1 VRLRELA
8 DTREGRLTIIVV
20 VGGSLLVTTAFAN
33 VWLANAADDQADR
46 IRSALRRDL
55 AVVSDEQLAAYPE
68 TLPAIEEAAQGALID
83 AEEGGRLVRID
94 QPDRDEVV
102 VAVESGLGW
111 QRRCVEAELRGDAT
125 VITAHQPGPC

>member
-1 VRLRELA
+1 VSLRELA

-20 VGGSLLVTTAFAN
+20 VGGTLLVATAFAN

-55 AVVSDEQLAAYPE
+55 AAVSDEQLAAFPE
-68 TLPAIEEAAQGALID
+68 SMPTIEDVARTALAD
-83 AEEGGRLVRID
+83 AHEGGRLMRVE
-94 QPDRDEVV
+94 QPDDDEVV

-111 QRRCVEAELRGDAT
+111 QRRCIEAELRGDGT
-125 VITAHQPGPC
+125 VLTAHAPRPC